1 MDEKK
6 FADKMNKKGEEQS
19 VSKIDM
25 IRKFLEKSRAQ
36 FGVDRKTP
44 RRDTK
49 SDRQSKSKSKESK
62 TPPRRPQAKKGEEK
76 ENEKEKE
83 SKMSFGRSGSFNKRS
98 RLLRTEDEEIEKGEI
113 GIWGADVGMF
123 YLVVEIGIFIISIY
137 RC

>member
-6 FADKMNKKGEEQS
+6 FAEKMNKKGEEQS

-44 RRDTK
+44 RRETK

-62 TPPRRPQAKKGEEK
+62 TPPRRPQVKKGEEK
-76 ENEKEKE
+76 EKDNEREKDKE

-113 GIWGADVGMF
+113 G
-123 YLVVEIGIFIISIY
+123 
-137 RC
+137 